1 MPRKRLTQIF
11 PALIPLRQKQRRL
24 CCLARMALDR
34 RRYASALSPRQLPVT
49 VYQQTMPLRNP
60 DTGFDMVYQENKVYN
75 LRLAAR
81 QLQGLLIRPGETF
94 SFCWAVRSAQRRA
107 PYRDGLSVVNGR
119 LTTAPGGGLCQ
130 MTNLLFW
137 LFLHSPLTLV
147 ERSGHREKDFPD
159 LGSQPAGVD
168 ATFSEGWLDL
178 KVRNDTRQ
186 TFQLE
191 LAFGEDS
198 ITGALRADQP
208 DGVAYQVCNRGLTY
222 RRDQGGIYQEVDV
235 VQRRLSRVTGELLEE
250 RLLYHNRCRIGYP
263 LPAGTVVQVSFEG
276 RPAPRGM
283 AAMRRREG

>member
-24 CCLARMALDR
+24 CCLAGMALDH
-34 RRYASALSPRQLPVT
+34 RRYASARSPQQLPVT

-94 SFCWAVRSAQRRA
+94 SFCWAVRGAQRGA
-107 PYRDGLSVVNGR
+107 PYRDGLSIVNGR

-186 TFQLE
+186 TFQLNI
-191 LAFGEDS
+191 AFGEDS
-198 ITGALRADQP
+198 ITGIIRADQP
-208 DGVAYQVCNRGLTY
+208 DGVAYQICNRGRTY

-276 RPAPRGM
+276 CPAPRGM
-283 AAMRRREG
+283 AAMRRKEG

>member
-94 SFCWAVRSAQRRA
+94 SFCWAVRSAQRHA

-208 DGVAYQVCNRGLTY
+208 DGVAY

-276 RPAPRGM
+276 RPAPRDM